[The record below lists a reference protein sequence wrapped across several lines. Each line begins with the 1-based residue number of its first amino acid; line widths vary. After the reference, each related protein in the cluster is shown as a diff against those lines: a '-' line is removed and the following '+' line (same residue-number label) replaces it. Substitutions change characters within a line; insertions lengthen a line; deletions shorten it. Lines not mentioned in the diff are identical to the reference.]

1 MLPPRVLFLLLLRC
15 GRFRGKDR
23 VQFGNRIFF
32 IHILAAPGCRCNGDP
47 RRNVDQAHAGF
58 YLIYILAALPVAV
71 ERLKLDFLIGT
82 DAFHFR
88 DHTDV
93 DKPIL
98 PFVIWPERTLADPLD
113 TPF

>member
-32 IHILAAPGCRCNGDP
+32 IPGCRCNGDP

-58 YLIYILAALPVAV
+58 YLIYILTALSVAV
-71 ERLKLDFLIGT
+71 ERFKLDFLIGT
-82 DAFHFR
+82 DGFHFG

-98 PFVIWPERTLADPLD
+98 PFVIWSERALADPLD